1 MLRRTILIIVACFA
15 LLGCEPSAAQVEHQQ
30 QEAGTQSLL
39 QNQPVPD
46 LGGWSFER
54 HVVIETYKARN
65 RTIAT
70 YTYTMTIDGK
80 IIEICSSIGYPIPYS
95 TQLTNP
101 LQAYGA
107 SQGYTS
113 IGNPEPNGLYSPDN
127 AEGTIV
133 NCVNPDGSV
142 TPTYWEPRIFAL
154 PYRIKADVVI
164 ARADDKAP
172 TFSVDPNGK

>member
-1 MLRRTILIIVACFA
+1 
-15 LLGCEPSAAQVEHQQ
+15 
-30 QEAGTQSLL
+30 
-39 QNQPVPD
+39 
-46 LGGWSFER
+46 
-54 HVVIETYKARN
+54 
-65 RTIAT
+65 
-70 YTYTMTIDGK
+70 MTIDGK

-101 LQAYGA
+101 LQYTGPNGA
-107 SQGYTS
+107 VV
-113 IGNPEPNGLYSPDN
+113 GNPEPNGLYSPDS

-142 TPTYWEPRIFAL
+142 TPTYWEPRIFTL